1 MSLQIGSVHVPENVI
16 LAPMSGVTD
25 LPFRQQVRQFGGH
38 LVVSEMIASDAMT
51 RIQRHEKEV
60 RKMHG
65 DCAAESPLSV
75 QLAGTEPEEM
85 AEAARMNEARGA
97 MIIDINMGC
106 PAKKVTKGYAG
117 SALMRD
123 EKLAADIIEAT
134 VKAVSV
140 PVTLKMRL
148 GWDDDNRNA
157 PNLAHIAED
166 LGIAMLTIHGR
177 TRCQFYKGA
186 ADWDAIAL
194 VKEAVSIPV
203 IGNGDVNSEEDAA
216 ELLRR
221 SGADGVMVGRGAQG
235 RPWFL
240 NQVSH
245 YLKTGEK
252 LAAPPL
258 AIQLETILRHY
269 DAMIDHHGRQGVRI
283 ARKHLAWYCNSLR
296 NATEFRRV
304 VNVLD
309 NPDEVKDQVRAFYEP
324 LVENQIKYDQAAA

>member
-1 MSLQIGSVHVPENVI
+1 MSLQIGSVIVPENVI

-51 RIQRHEKEV
+51 RIQRHQKEV

-65 DCAAESPLSV
+65 DCAGESPLSV
-75 QLAGTEPEEM
+75 QLAGTEPDEM
-85 AEAARMNEARGA
+85 ALAAQMNEDRGA

-157 PNLAHIAED
+157 PRLAKIAED

-177 TRCQFYKGA
+177 TRCQFYKGD

-194 VKEAVSIPV
+194 VKQAVSIPV

-216 ELLRR
+216 ELLKR

-240 NQVSH
+240 AQVSH
-245 YLKTGEK
+245 YLKTGQK
-252 LAAPPL
+252 LSAPSL
-258 AIQLETILRHY
+258 AVQLQTILDHY
-269 DAMIDHHGRQGVRI
+269 DAMIDHHGPQGVRI

-296 NATEFRRV
+296 NATEFRRI
-304 VNVLD
+304 VNELSD
-309 NPDEVKDQVRAFYEP
+309 PFEVKNRIRAFYEP
-324 LVENQIKYDQAAA
+324 LIENAEKQAAA

>member
-1 MSLQIGSVHVPENVI
+1 MSLQIGSVNVPENVI

-51 RIQRHEKEV
+51 RIQRHQKEV

-75 QLAGTEPEEM
+75 QLAGTEPDEM
-85 AEAARMNEARGA
+85 ALAAKMNEDRGA

-123 EKLAADIIEAT
+123 EQLAADIIEAT

-157 PNLAHIAED
+157 PRLAKIAED

-177 TRCQFYKGA
+177 TRCQFYKGN

-194 VKEAVSIPV
+194 VKQAVSIPV
-203 IGNGDVNSEEDAA
+203 IGNGDVNCEEDAA
-216 ELLRR
+216 ELLKR
-221 SGADGVMVGRGAQG
+221 SGADGVMVGRGVQG

-240 NQVSH
+240 AQVSH
-245 YLKTGEK
+245 YLRTGHK
-252 LAAPPL
+252 MAAPSL
-258 AIQLETILRHY
+258 ELQLETILRHY
-269 DAMIDHHGRQGVRI
+269 DAMIDHHGPQGVRI

-296 NATEFRRV
+296 NATDFRRV
-304 VNVLD
+304 INELSD
-309 NPDEVKDQVRAFYEP
+309 PSAVKDQIRSFYEP
-324 LVENQIKYDQAAA
+324 LIEAVDKQAAA

>member
-1 MSLQIGSVHVPENVI
+1 MSLQIGSVTVPENVI

-25 LPFRQQVRQFGGH
+25 LPFRQQVRRFGGH

-75 QLAGTEPEEM
+75 QLAGTEPGEM
-85 AEAARMNEARGA
+85 AEAAKMNEARGA

-123 EKLAADIIEAT
+123 EKLAADIIGAT
-134 VKAVSV
+134 VRAVSV

-157 PNLAHIAED
+157 PALARIAED
-166 LGIAMLTIHGR
+166 LGVAMLTIHGR
-177 TRCQFYKGA
+177 TRCQFYKGD
-186 ADWDAIAL
+186 ADWAAIAD
-194 VKEAVSIPV
+194 VKNAVSIPV
-203 IGNGDVNSEEDAA
+203 IGNGDVTTEEDAKT
-216 ELLRR
+216 LLEK
-221 SGADGVMVGRGAQG
+221 SGADGVMVGRGIQG

-240 NQVSH
+240 AQVSH
-245 YLKTGEK
+245 FLKTGEK
-252 LAAPPL
+252 LPAPAL
-258 AIQLETILRHY
+258 SVQLDTILAHY

-309 NPDEVKDQVRAFYEP
+309 DPDAVKTQIKTFYEP
-324 LVENQIKYDQAAA
+324 LIEQQITTDQQAA

>member
-1 MSLQIGSVHVPENVI
+1 MSLQIGSVEVPENVI

-38 LVVSEMIASDAMT
+38 LVVSEMIASDAMI
-51 RIQRHEKEV
+51 RIQRHQKEV

-75 QLAGTEPEEM
+75 QLAGTEPDEM
-85 AEAARMNEARGA
+85 VLAAKMNEDRGA

-123 EKLAADIIEAT
+123 ERLAADIIEAT

-157 PNLAHIAED
+157 PQLAKIAED

-177 TRCQFYKGA
+177 TRCQFYKGD

-194 VKEAVSIPV
+194 VKQAVSIPV
-203 IGNGDVNSEEDAA
+203 IGNGDINREEDAA
-216 ELLRR
+216 EMLKR

-240 NQVSH
+240 AQVSH
-245 YLKTGEK
+245 YLKTGKK
-252 LAAPPL
+252 LAAPSL
-258 AIQLETILRHY
+258 ETQMETILRHY
-269 DAMIDHHGRQGVRI
+269 DAMMKHHGPQGVRI
-283 ARKHLAWYCNSLR
+283 ARKHLAWYCNGLR

-304 VNVLD
+304 VNVLSD
-309 NPDEVKDQVRAFYEP
+309 PAEVKDQIRSFYEP
-324 LVENQIKYDQAAA
+324 LIKGASEQAAA

>member
-1 MSLQIGSVHVPENVI
+1 MSLQIGSVTVPENVV

-25 LPFRQQVRQFGGH
+25 LPFRQQVRRFGEH

-51 RIQRHEKEV
+51 RIQQHQKEV

-75 QLAGTEPEEM
+75 QLAGTDPQEM
-85 AEAARMNEARGA
+85 AEAAKMNEARGA

-117 SALMRD
+117 SALMRQ
-123 EKLAADIIEAT
+123 EKLAADIMEAT
-134 VKAVSV
+134 VNAVKV

-148 GWDDDNRNA
+148 GWDDDDRNA
-157 PNLAHIAED
+157 PRLARIAED
-166 LGIAMLTIHGR
+166 LGIQMLTIHGR
-177 TRCQFYKGA
+177 TRCQFYKGE
-186 ADWDAIAL
+186 ADWDAIAD
-194 VKEAVSIPV
+194 VKNAVSIPV
-203 IGNGDVNSEEDAA
+203 IGNGDVVSEEDAA

-221 SGADGVMVGRGAQG
+221 SGADGVMVGRGVQG

-245 YLKTGEK
+245 YLKTGTK
-252 LAAPPL
+252 LPSPGL
-258 AIQLETILRHY
+258 EQQLETILAHY
-269 DAMIDHHGRQGVRI
+269 DAILDHHGLIPGYRI
-283 ARKHLAWYCNSLR
+283 ARKHLGWYCNGLR
-296 NATEFRRV
+296 DATEFRRT

-309 NPDEVKDQVRAFYEP
+309 DPVQVKDAIRAFYEP
-324 LVENQIKYDQAAA
+324 KIETELRECAA

>member
-1 MSLQIGSVHVPENVI
+1 
-16 LAPMSGVTD
+16 
-25 LPFRQQVRQFGGH
+25 
-38 LVVSEMIASDAMT
+38 
-51 RIQRHEKEV
+51 
-60 RKMHG
+60 
-65 DCAAESPLSV
+65 
-75 QLAGTEPEEM
+75 M

-97 MIIDINMGC
+97 IIIDINMGC

-177 TRCQFYKGA
+177 TRCQFYKGE

-252 LAAPPL
+252 LSSPPL
-258 AIQLETILRHY
+258 AVQLETILRHY

-309 NPDEVKDQVRAFYEP
+309 NPVEVKDQVRAFYEP
-324 LVENQIKYDQAAA
+324 LIENQIKYDQAAA

>member
-1 MSLQIGSVHVPENVI
+1 
-16 LAPMSGVTD
+16 
-25 LPFRQQVRQFGGH
+25 
-38 LVVSEMIASDAMT
+38 
-51 RIQRHEKEV
+51 QRHQKEV

-75 QLAGTEPEEM
+75 QLAGTEPDEM
-85 AEAARMNEARGA
+85 ALAAKMNEDRGA

-123 EKLAADIIEAT
+123 EKLAADIIKAT
-134 VKAVSV
+134 VDAVSV

-157 PNLAHIAED
+157 PRLAKIAEE

-177 TRCQFYKGA
+177 TRCQFYKGD
-186 ADWDAIAL
+186 ADWDAIGL
-194 VKEAVSIPV
+194 VKQAVSIPV
-203 IGNGDVNSEEDAA
+203 IGNGDVNREEDAA
-216 ELLRR
+216 ELLKR

-240 NQVSH
+240 AQVSH
-245 YLKTGEK
+245 YLKTGTK
-252 LAAPPL
+252 LAAPSL
-258 AIQLETILRHY
+258 DVQLETILHHY
-269 DAMIDHHGRQGVRI
+269 DAMIDHHGLQGVRI

-304 VNVLD
+304 INELSE
-309 NPDEVKDQVRAFYEP
+309 PSAVKDQIRSFYEP
-324 LVENQIKYDQAAA
+324 LIEAVDKQAAA

>member
-1 MSLQIGSVHVPENVI
+1 MSLQIGSVTVPEKVI

-25 LPFRQQVRQFGGH
+25 LPFRQQVRHFGEH

-51 RIQRHEKEV
+51 RIQRHQKEV

-65 DCAAESPLSV
+65 DCAAERPLSV

-117 SALMRD
+117 SALMRQ
-123 EKLAADIIEAT
+123 ETLAAAIIEAT
-134 VKAVSV
+134 VKAVNV

-148 GWDDDNRNA
+148 GWDDDCRNA
-157 PNLAHIAED
+157 PRLAKIAED
-166 LGIAMLTIHGR
+166 LGIQMVTVHGR
-177 TRCQFYKGA
+177 TRCQFYKGD
-186 ADWDAIAL
+186 ADWDAIAD
-194 VKEAVSIPV
+194 VKQAVSIPV
-203 IGNGDVNSEEDAA
+203 IGNGDIKTEEDAA

-221 SGADGVMVGRGAQG
+221 SGADGVMVGRGIQG

-240 NQVSH
+240 AQVSH
-245 YLKTGEK
+245 YLKTGRK
-252 LAAPPL
+252 LPAPSL
-258 AIQLETILRHY
+258 ADQLATILRHY
-269 DAMIDHHGRQGVRI
+269 DAMIDHHGVIPGYRI
-283 ARKHLAWYCNSLR
+283 ARKHLGWYCNSLR

-304 VNVLD
+304 VNALED
-309 NPDEVKDQVRAFYEP
+309 PQEVKQAIRDFYEP
-324 LVENQIKYDQAAA
+324 LIAGEPTASAA